1 MSIEATHV
9 SGTWWRHTPA
19 GADVLRQPADAPD
32 MRWQHGEIV
41 EGLYLADS
49 PETVWAEWYRW
60 LAEAGLPPMRALPRD
75 LWRWEVALPR
85 VADLSTAERLE
96 ALGLGLPRPGRR
108 DWPDFQLAGDR
119 LHEDGWP
126 ALIAPSAARAGGLIL
141 CVFREVPQP
150 PGTKP
155 VPPPERFDEP
165 PAPPPGMRT

>member
-1 MSIEATHV
+1 VSIEATHV

-49 PETVWAEWYRW
+49 PETV
-60 LAEAGLPPMRALPRD
+60 
-75 LWRWEVALPR
+75 
-85 VADLSTAERLE
+85 
-96 ALGLGLPRPGRR
+96 
-108 DWPDFQLAGDR
+108 
-119 LHEDGWP
+119 
-126 ALIAPSAARAGGLIL
+126 